1 LEKLN
6 RKALQM
12 AKKVAVDNNKWMAAG
27 VCNTCVYQP
36 DNQEAYDA
44 AKLITDQQQVTDKL
58 YYIMLYRV
66 HVTKSGIR
74 THYLCGNRH

>member
-1 LEKLN
+1 VIGGREDDLEKLN

-44 AKLITDQQQVTDKL
+44 AKLIFKVRNAKVH
-58 YYIMLYRV
+58 YRIG
-66 HVTKSGIR
+66 TTSSGMSWTIF
-74 THYLCGNRH
+74 

>member
-1 LEKLN
+1 
-6 RKALQM
+6 M

-44 AKLITDQQQVTDKL
+44 AKLIFKVRL
-58 YYIMLYRV
+58 HYIV
-66 HVTKSGIR
+66 FSEHKIV
-74 THYLCGNRH
+74 YLKR

>member
-1 LEKLN
+1 
-6 RKALQM
+6 M

-44 AKLITDQQQVTDKL
+44 AKLIFKVRLHCIVFSEHTIVYMKL
-58 YYIMLYRV
+58 
-66 HVTKSGIR
+66 
-74 THYLCGNRH
+74 